1 MESEGKSKNKN
12 KINFVGCI
20 VLMLL
25 SLLMGAVSILYFWP
39 IIYTLLFT
47 FAFAFFLV
55 FGVYIYV
62 SSRRQSAY
70 EKLRGEKEEIERE
83 AKRKIE
89 YFANMSHE
97 IRTPI
102 NAIMGYNELI
112 LREYNDPALRQYANN
127 IRSAANSLLAIV
139 NDSLDYSRIEAGKMM
154 LFPSEYDLGVMIEE
168 LVNMTRPR
176 ALTKGLELKCFVNET
191 IPRALYGDSDR
202 IKQCVINILTN
213 AVKYTT
219 EGEIMFSVDYEKLSD
234 DNNNGKEEILLKV
247 SVRDTGIGIKE
258 DNLKRLYKPFER
270 IDEEKIKSVEGTG
283 LGITIVK
290 KILDLMDAKLE
301 VESVYGEGSNFH
313 FAIKQEVLSSEPIGD
328 FEKLYAAKIAAQSTY
343 RNRFIAPGVRILVV
357 DDAEMNLSVMEGLL
371 KNTRIHVDSSLSA
384 QTGLELAAKNKY
396 DLIFIDLRMP
406 EVNGVQM
413 LNLLKGK
420 NKADVKNKPRDK
432 WSQSR
437 DVESAVADDN
447 SGENVNKN
455 SNTPC
460 IALTAGRMQEV
471 NGDFLKQGF
480 NDYLLKPIVY
490 KELEMILIHYLPAEK
505 VLMTDDKNEDKPL
518 FMTEGKLI
526 EAMEA
531 LEYRSRK

>member
-1 MESEGKSKNKN
+1 MGMSGNNKN
-12 KINFVGCI
+12 RILFVSCI

-39 IIYTLLFT
+39 MIYPLLFT
-47 FAFAFFLV
+47 FSFALFLV

-62 SSRRQSAY
+62 SVRRQSVY
-70 EKLRGEKEEIERE
+70 EKLRHEKEEVERE
-83 AKRKIE
+83 AERKIE

-139 NDSLDYSRIEAGKMM
+139 NDSLDYSRIEAGKMK
-154 LFPSEYDLGVMIEE
+154 LFPAEYDLGIMIEE

-176 ALTKGLELKCFVNET
+176 ALTKGLELKCYVNEN
-191 IPRALYGDSDR
+191 IPRVLYGDSDR

-213 AVKYTT
+213 AVKYTV
-219 EGEIMFSVDYEKLSD
+219 EGEIVLAVDFEKLLDESE
-234 DNNNGKEEILLKV
+234 NGKEEILLKIA
-247 SVRDTGIGIKE
+247 VRDTGIGIKE
-258 DNLKRLYKPFER
+258 DNLMTLYKPFER

-290 KILDLMDAKLE
+290 KILDLMGSKLE

-313 FAIKQEVLSSEPIGD
+313 FTIKQEVLSSDPIGD
-328 FEKLYAAKIAAQSTY
+328 FEQLYTEKLVAQSAY

-371 KNTRIHVDSSLSA
+371 KNTRIHIDSALSA
-384 QTGLELAAKNKY
+384 QTGLELAEKNKY

-406 EVNGVQM
+406 GINGVQM
-413 LNLLKGK
+413 CDILKGG
-420 NKADVKNKPRDK
+420 NKAEDKKKTREVRNLIKDSKDTKSENDANEDSRLKN
-432 WSQSR
+432 
-437 DVESAVADDN
+437 AD
-447 SGENVNKN
+447 
-455 SNTPC
+455 TPC
-460 IALTAGRMQEV
+460 IALTAGALQEV
-471 NGDFLKQGF
+471 NADYIKQGF
-480 NDYLLKPIVY
+480 ADYLLKPIAY
-490 KELEMILIHYLPAEK
+490 KELEMILMHYLPADKLLNVEE
-505 VLMTDDKNEDKPL
+505 KNEDKPL

-526 EAMEA
+526 EAMEV
-531 LEYRSRK
+531 LERRSRT